1 MSETIIKNV
10 TNQTVVKFP
19 VSLRG
24 LPGEGLPA
32 GGTSGQVATKASSAD
47 YDVIWSDPGSSTLS
61 YFITAGQNLSA
72 GRAVM
77 VDGGSAYYF
86 QPSNTA
92 HHGRMCG
99 VTRTSAVTGA
109 SVEVRPI
116 GFIED
121 AALSFDPNKPLWVST
136 DGEIVDE
143 INPVWLVIQKAG
155 VSLENDKM
163 VLDFSISILK

>member
-1 MSETIIKNV
+1 MSDITLEITQAAPV
-10 TNQTVVKFP
+10 TLNFGYGAV
-19 VSLRG
+19 G
-24 LPGEGLPA
+24 MPA
-32 GGTSGQVATKASSAD
+32 GGTSGQVATKASSTD
-47 YDVIWSDPGSSTLS
+47 FDIIWSDPGSSTLS

-99 VTRTSAVTGA
+99 VTRTSATTGA

-116 GFIED
+116 GVIED
-121 AALSFDPNKPLWVST
+121 AALSFAPNKPLWVDA
-136 DGEIVDE
+136 DGEITDVVDAG
-143 INPVWLVIQKAG
+143 WLVLQKAG
-155 VSLENDKM
+155 ISLENDKM
-163 VLDFSISILK
+163 MLDFSVSILK